1 MENKQPNNNNEQ
13 KTKRKTDKQ
22 NIIIILA
29 VAIFTLQAMTFI
41 SAQTTN

>member
-13 KTKRKTDKQ
+13 KTKRKTDKK

-29 VAIFTLQAMTFI
+29 VAIFTLQAMKFI